1 MLFPFGLK
9 KDVFN
14 ALLHFYRNKGVYK
27 PSTLNDMHDRD
38 FKTFSLIKFYF
49 PYFLLEKLKLQLI
62 ISGRTWF
69 RCERNHFVYLR
80 GIFGRTWFFSTDLTS
95 ISA

>member
-1 MLFPFGLK
+1 MLFPLGLK

-38 FKTFSLIKFYF
+38 FKNL
-49 PYFLLEKLKLQLI
+49 
-62 ISGRTWF
+62 
-69 RCERNHFVYLR
+69 
-80 GIFGRTWFFSTDLTS
+80 FFN
-95 ISA
+95 